1 MDKMSIS
8 SARHLTCQ
16 IRSLDF
22 GNDISRGKFVHRI
35 SGDDISQ
42 GKYVR
47 RIFGNDISQR
57 KFVHR
62 IFGYDI
68 SRGKYVRRIFGNDI
82 SRVILS
88 EAIYETW
95 NFSSLVELS
104 PLG

>member
-47 RIFGNDISQR
+47 RIFGNE
-57 KFVHR
+57 
-62 IFGYDI
+62 
-68 SRGKYVRRIFGNDI
+68 I

>member
-47 RIFGNDISQR
+47 RIFG
-57 KFVHR
+57 
-62 IFGYDI
+62 YDI
-68 SRGKYVRRIFGNDI
+68 SRGKYVRRIVGNEI

-95 NFSSLVELS
+95 NFSSLVEVS